1 MTCVPCP
8 FIFTVNLQ
16 SRVLT
21 THHHW
26 DHAGGNDKLLKK
38 QPGLTVYGGSDQV
51 QAVTHVIT
59 TETTFYF
66 GSLTIQP
73 YLTRG
78 HTMEHICYY
87 IQDGGNGVVFTGD
100 CLFSSGCGRFF
111 EGTPADMD
119 GALTKLKTLPGSTK
133 VYFGHEYTV
142 ANCRF
147 ALTVE
152 PQNADLQQKL
162 AWAHRVGC
170 TTPSSIENENLT
182 VRKAR

>member
-1 MTCVPCP
+1 
-8 FIFTVNLQ
+8 
-16 SRVLT
+16 LT

-59 TETTFYF
+59 TEDATLTF

-87 IQDGGNGVVFTGD
+87 IQDGDNRAVFTGD

-111 EGTPADMD
+111 EGTPTDMD

-182 VRKAR
+182 VRKGGRVV